1 MTDFDYM
8 SASVT
13 DLENRLRDLNL
24 PTEVELAEAVTYQ
37 FKSMMGLEPDVTE
50 ITPELR
56 RLALIGRFV
65 TYEINKDTEP
75 PLFVQSWA
83 SSKGLGR
90 IADSSLAADA
100 LVNHIEPLLNRFARW
115 SYRTAQLNLLYLGK
129 SLNVILNSSLTAFHS
144 TVRHIIGDVGSAL
157 GGTTIAD
164 LPEDAVISVT
174 VEGCDSIVG
183 VVPRLSKGYV
193 SIIVKVDD
201 ESWCYITVGNRV
213 LGSGNHRMPT
223 FFEAAEDGTDLW
235 GAADL
240 LRKNNS
246 TLLWRTM
253 QLPMRSLGLYLSNKG
268 VCYRDKISMQGYED
282 SIMIPVDLDSN
293 NLHEMMCQPPGT
305 FNSSSWLPAPPDIP
319 TSSLGHYIRVHTLS
333 NRMLR
338 PCTLFLDENMDYY
351 GPQEFRSDPVTSLF
365 IVYAQVNKNVLT
377 SPESKFYKGT
387 TKSTLLAYVNSYLE
401 RPINRAETD
410 VSLKLQLCKVRDLL
424 GRELS
429 KAALQDTLVSKSL
442 LETFAACQG

>member
-37 FKSMMGLEPDVTE
+37 FKSMSGLEPDVTE

-65 TYEINKDTEP
+65 TYEINKNTEP

-90 IADSSLAADA
+90 IAESNLAADA
-100 LVNHIEPLLNRFARW
+100 LVNHIEPLLNRFVRW
-115 SYRTAQLNLLYLGK
+115 SYRTAQLNLSYLGK
-129 SLNVILNSSLTAFHS
+129 SLNVILNSSLPAFHS
-144 TVRHIIGDVGSAL
+144 TVRHLTGGAGSAL
-157 GGTTIAD
+157 GGTTLVD
-164 LPEDAVISVT
+164 LPEDAVISVS

-183 VVPRLSKGYV
+183 VVPHLSKGYV
-193 SIIVKVDD
+193 SVIVKVDA

-213 LGSGNHRMPT
+213 LGAGNHRMPT

-246 TLLWRTM
+246 TLLWRTL
-253 QLPMRSLGLYLSNKG
+253 QLPMLSLGLHLSNKG
-268 VCYRDKISMQGYED
+268 ICYRNKINMQGYED
-282 SIMIPVDLDSN
+282 SIMIPLDLGSN
-293 NLHEMMCQPPGT
+293 NIHEMMCQPPST

-319 TSSLGHYIRVHTLS
+319 TSSLGHYLRVHTIS

-338 PCTLFLDENMDYY
+338 PCTLFLDESMEYY
-351 GPQEFRSDPVTSLF
+351 GPEEFRSDPVTSLF
-365 IVYAQVNKNVLT
+365 VVYAQVNKDVLT

-387 TKSTLLAYVNSYLE
+387 TKSTLSAYLDHYLKH
-401 RPINRAETD
+401 PVNRAESD
-410 VSLKLQLCKVRDLL
+410 VSLRLQLRKLRDLL
-424 GRELS
+424 GREIQEDE
-429 KAALQDTLVSKSL
+429 LQRTLVSKSI
-442 LETFAACQG
+442 LETFATYQG